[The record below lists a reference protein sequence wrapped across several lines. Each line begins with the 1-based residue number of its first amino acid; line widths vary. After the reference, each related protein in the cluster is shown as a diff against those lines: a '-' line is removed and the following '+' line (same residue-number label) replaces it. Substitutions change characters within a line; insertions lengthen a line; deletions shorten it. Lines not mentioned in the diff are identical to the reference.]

1 MLKDNL
7 LLLRNLNGYS
17 QEAVA
22 EKIGISR
29 QAYARWES
37 GTSVP
42 DVEKCARL
50 AEIYDVSI
58 DSLIRQDTIEGV
70 GMVPPA
76 SKGKD
81 IWGTVTVNE
90 RGQIVIPKA
99 ARDKFGLTNGSRLI
113 VVSDEVGIAML
124 PAEAFEEHLR
134 QVLLMAQN
142 RAES

>member
-1 MLKDNL
+1 MPQGKHILG
-7 LLLRNLNGYS
+7 RS
-17 QEAVA
+17 PTRRVF
-22 EKIGISR
+22 
-29 QAYARWES
+29 
-37 GTSVP
+37 GTA
-42 DVEKCARL
+42 K
-50 AEIYDVSI
+50 
-58 DSLIRQDTIEGV
+58 V
-70 GMVPPA
+70 G
-76 SKGKD
+76 D
-81 IWGTVTVNE
+81 